1 MVEPIEALS
10 NKPGKASSLWKRRTC
25 PRRLAMIELVGVGKA
40 YGRRWAVQ
48 DLTFSARPGEVL
60 GLLGP
65 NGAGKTT
72 TMRIVTG
79 YLPPTT
85 GSVRVAGVDALEDPV
100 KLKSR
105 VGYLPEIP
113 PIYGEMTVRGYLGF
127 VAEMRRVSRHRRRRH
142 VDEVMERV
150 GLTEVAHR
158 VAGRLSRGYKQ
169 RLGLGAA
176 LVGYPPVLVLDEPTS
191 GLDPQ
196 QILEVRRLIRSLA
209 GQHTV
214 LLSSH
219 VLPEVAST
227 CERVLIINRGRLVA
241 QDTPENLAR
250 RVRGG
255 CQLQL
260 EVRGPRE
267 AVEAA
272 LAEVPGVRSAR
283 FAPREATAGSRP
295 GEPRPEAEAGSRQP
309 GADYWKVWVDLEL
322 AGGEANGGAP
332 RGQDPREVLFF
343 ACARR
348 GLPLLEMRTLDA
360 SLEEVFLQ
368 LVTEE
373 PAAEPRDVPV

>member
-1 MVEPIEALS
+1 
-10 NKPGKASSLWKRRTC
+10 
-25 PRRLAMIELVGVGKA
+25 MIELVGVGKA

-219 VLPEVAST
+219 ILPEVAST

-309 GADYWKVWVDLEL
+309 GADYWKIWVDLEL
-322 AGGEANGGAP
+322 AGGEANGGLPGARTPARCSSSPAP
-332 RGQDPREVLFF
+332 GGAWRYLR
-343 ACARR
+343 CAPWMPAWRR
-348 GLPLLEMRTLDA
+348 
-360 SLEEVFLQ
+360 SSCSW
-368 LVTEE
+368 
-373 PAAEPRDVPV
+373 